1 MEQFHFKKLHIT
13 WSVSIFFLH
22 LQRIFFL
29 KYIFNFKNHKLI
41 GKKPNNKF
49 ENFIKN

>member
-1 MEQFHFKKLHIT
+1 MECQY
-13 WSVSIFFLH
+13 IFSTFTKN
-22 LQRIFFL
+22 FFF

-49 ENFIKN
+49 ENFIKK